1 MKTILKKISLIAF
14 GFCLLPMLAS
24 ATGILSE
31 PIEVE
36 NARRGQTHWED
47 LLLMNSDG
55 KEIIFELSAEGILAN
70 WVEFYSA
77 DNTKDPITKI
87 AVAPNTNLGI
97 KAKFSIP
104 DNVANGKYQ
113 GQLISKTAVSP
124 REMSGDAV
132 MNIVKRFGRDVSIT
146 VTDNQI
152 LDFNTIF
159 IPVSY
164 SVAQGDVFRV
174 RMIHENHGNVDI
186 KPNVE
191 LRISQ
196 NGEEIFKAVFPYPDN
211 DGLIQPNERKEIENQ
226 IEWRTK
232 GYDLGNYDVVLSTF
246 HNDKLNQKE
255 EFMINIGTDKKGLA
269 SLVFGADGFGGKN
282 SLPWVIA
289 TSLVLLVVAI
299 LVITKLR
306 KSKNSSL
313 L

>member
-1 MKTILKKISLIAF
+1 
-14 GFCLLPMLAS
+14 
-24 ATGILSE
+24 
-31 PIEVE
+31 
-36 NARRGQTHWED
+36 
-47 LLLMNSDG
+47 
-55 KEIIFELSAEGILAN
+55 
-70 WVEFYSA
+70 
-77 DNTKDPITKI
+77 
-87 AVAPNTNLGI
+87 
-97 KAKFSIP
+97 
-104 DNVANGKYQ
+104 
-113 GQLISKTAVSP
+113 
-124 REMSGDAV
+124 MSGDAV

-211 DGLIQPNERKEIENQ
+211 DDQIQPNERKEIENQ

-232 GYDLGNYDVVLSTF
+232 GYDLGNYDVTLSTF
-246 HNDKLNQKE
+246 HDDKLNQKE
-255 EFMINIGTDKKGLA
+255 EFMISIAAEKNGIA
-269 SLVFGADGFGGKN
+269 SLISGINNFNNKN
-282 SLPWVIA
+282 LLVWVVA
-289 TSLVLLVVAI
+289 ASLVLLIIVRVVI
-299 LVITKLR
+299 MKGR
-306 KSKNSSL
+306 KSKNNPL

>member
-132 MNIVKRFGRDVSIT
+132 MNIIKRFGRDVSIT

-211 DGLIQPNERKEIENQ
+211 DDQIQPNERKEIENQ

-232 GYDLGNYDVVLSTF
+232 GYDLGNYDVTLSTF
-246 HNDKLNQKE
+246 HDDKLNQKE
-255 EFMINIGTDKKGLA
+255 EFMISIAAEKNGIA
-269 SLVFGADGFGGKN
+269 SLISGINNFNNKN
-282 SLPWVIA
+282 LLVWVVA
-289 TSLVLLVVAI
+289 ASLVLLIIVRVVI
-299 LVITKLR
+299 MKGR
-306 KSKNSSL
+306 KSKNNPL

>member
-1 MKTILKKISLIAF
+1 
-14 GFCLLPMLAS
+14 LAS

-211 DGLIQPNERKEIENQ
+211 DDQIQPNERKEIENQ

-232 GYDLGNYDVVLSTF
+232 GYDLGNYDVTLSTF
-246 HNDKLNQKE
+246 HDDKLNQKE
-255 EFMINIGTDKKGLA
+255 EFMISIAAEKNGIA
-269 SLVFGADGFGGKN
+269 SLISGINNFNNKN
-282 SLPWVIA
+282 LLVWVVA
-289 TSLVLLVVAI
+289 ASLVLLIIVRVVI
-299 LVITKLR
+299 MKGR
-306 KSKNSSL
+306 KSKNNPL

>member
-1 MKTILKKISLIAF
+1 MKNTLKKILLAVF
-14 GFCLLPMLAS
+14 GFCFLPMLAN

-36 NARRGQTHWED
+36 NARRGQAHWEN
-47 LLLMNSDG
+47 LLLMNSDS
-55 KEIIFELSAEGILAN
+55 KEIIFELSAEGVLAD

-87 AVAPNTNLGI
+87 AVAPRSNLGV
-97 KAKFSIP
+97 KAKFTIP
-104 DNVANGKYQ
+104 DNAANGKYQ
-113 GQLISKTAVSP
+113 GQLISKTAVSSA
-124 REMSGDAV
+124 EMSGDAV
-132 MNIVKRFGRDVSIT
+132 MKVVKRFGRDVSIT

-164 SVAQGDVFRV
+164 SMMEGEIFKV

-186 KPNVE
+186 RPNVE
-191 LRISQ
+191 LRINQ

-211 DGLIQPNERKEIENQ
+211 YDSVQPNERREIENQ

-232 GYDLGNYDVVLSTF
+232 GYDLGNYDVTLSTF

-255 EFMINIGTDKKGLA
+255 EFMISIAAEKNGMA
-269 SLVFGADGFGGKN
+269 SLVSGIGNFNNKN
-282 SLPWVIA
+282 
-289 TSLVLLVVAI
+289 LLVWIIAVSI
-299 LVITKLR
+299 LLASVLIITVKI
-306 KSKNSSL
+306 KKNKNNPL

>member
-1 MKTILKKISLIAF
+1 METILKKISLIAF
-14 GFCLLPMLAS
+14 SFCFLPMLAS

-31 PIEVE
+31 PIEIE

-211 DGLIQPNERKEIENQ
+211 DDQIQPNERKEIENQ

-232 GYDLGNYDVVLSTF
+232 GYDLGNYDVTLSTF
-246 HNDKLNQKE
+246 HDDKLNQKE
-255 EFMINIGTDKKGLA
+255 EFMISITAEKNGIA
-269 SLVFGADGFGGKN
+269 SLISGINNFNNKN
-282 SLPWVIA
+282 LLVWVVA
-289 TSLVLLVVAI
+289 ASLVLLIIVRVVI
-299 LVITKLR
+299 MKGR
-306 KSKNSSL
+306 KSKNNPL

>member
-1 MKTILKKISLIAF
+1 METILKKISLIAF
-14 GFCLLPMLAS
+14 SFCFLPMLAS

-31 PIEVE
+31 PIEIE

-132 MNIVKRFGRDVSIT
+132 MNIVKRFGRDASIT

-174 RMIHENHGNVDI
+174 KMIHENHGNVDI

-211 DGLIQPNERKEIENQ
+211 DDQIQPNERKEIENQ

-232 GYDLGNYDVVLSTF
+232 GYDLGNYDVTLSTF
-246 HNDKLNQKE
+246 HDDKLNQKE
-255 EFMINIGTDKKGLA
+255 EFMISIAAEKNGIA
-269 SLVFGADGFGGKN
+269 SLISGINNFNNKN
-282 SLPWVIA
+282 LLVWVVA
-289 TSLVLLVVAI
+289 ASLVLLIIVRVVI
-299 LVITKLR
+299 MKGR
-306 KSKNSSL
+306 KSKNNPL